1 MEEKKYLRGKQLGLS
16 LRISLSSYY
25 DFLWRSYNA
34 RKFFIETYTVLF
46 LQQTKALKNNK
57 ITHIYNVE

>member
-1 MEEKKYLRGKQLGLS
+1 MEEKKYLREKQLRLS

-34 RKFFIETYTVLF
+34 RKFFIETYTVF
-46 LQQTKALKNNK
+46 IFTVDESSEKQ
-57 ITHIYNVE
+57 